1 MWRACDR
8 RTAQRLAGRG
18 RARASRPT
26 AFALAF
32 TRDPS
37 DAAQA
42 GRRPR
47 SGRRSCAARLIQDWR
62 DGRID
67 GTYPIACY
75 RKAARSLPT
84 DLQVYSSAPDDI
96 RQALASA
103 SHQAS
108 RRAAG

>member
-1 MWRACDR
+1 MKGMRR
-8 RTAQRLAGRG
+8 RTAQRLAGL
-18 RARASRPT
+18 AVLAVAAA

-32 TRDPS
+32 TRDP
-37 DAAQA
+37 DAHKPVAVRA
-42 GRRPR
+42 PE
-47 SGRRSCAARLIQDWR
+47 RSCAARLIHDWR

-75 RKAARSLPT
+75 REAARSLPT

-96 RQALASA
+96 RQALARRVA
-103 SHQAS
+103 QAS